1 MVLFLS
7 LWILFITSRYN
18 YNEENGLIIPNG
30 DISAFTKALF
40 RLMEDNK
47 LWQKLS
53 YKSLQTC
60 KQFDVTTI
68 ADKWDIL
75 FNELEL
81 NKNKYDYTM

>member
-1 MVLFLS
+1 
-7 LWILFITSRYN
+7 
-18 YNEENGLIIPNG
+18 
-30 DISAFTKALF
+30 
-40 RLMEDNK
+40 MEDNK

>member
-1 MVLFLS
+1 
-7 LWILFITSRYN
+7 
-18 YNEENGLIIPNG
+18 
-30 DISAFTKALF
+30 
-40 RLMEDNK
+40 MEDDK

-75 FNELEL
+75 FNELES